1 MSVKYYCDLCAKEV
15 GSALELTTLSIEK
28 LDLERSLA
36 LKSKSGNTPDG
47 WTKEICSDC
56 RSTLVDMVN
65 NSLNWPMVKY

>member
-36 LKSKSGNTPDG
+36 LKSKSNNTSDG

-56 RSTLVDMVN
+56 RSTLINMVAD
-65 NSLNWPMVKY
+65 STNWPVKY